1 MHIMRPSVDRVCSK
15 TKLEACKKYFIAR
28 SYMKCSNGYKPLQY
42 IPFFQ
47 MQNLKRDFH
56 NSVLNNLEKYEIICQ
71 VTIIH
76 NVKNMILFHVFLKL
90 VFIFCQTSIPFD
102 AVKWSVLCMKHL
114 DPVSDE
120 GSLGSVAGQVS
131 LT

>member
-1 MHIMRPSVDRVCSK
+1 
-15 TKLEACKKYFIAR
+15 
-28 SYMKCSNGYKPLQY
+28 
-42 IPFFQ
+42 
-47 MQNLKRDFH
+47 
-56 NSVLNNLEKYEIICQ
+56 
-71 VTIIH
+71 
-76 NVKNMILFHVFLKL
+76 MILFHVFLKL